1 MLIGDKGK
9 AAAQKVKKAGVGAGS
24 EKRREVNV

>member
-9 AAAQKVKKAGVGAGS
+9 AAAQKVKKAGAGAGS
-24 EKRREVNV
+24 DKYIRRR